1 MSDKSIDVRYVAE
14 LARLALTDEEV
25 TQFQPQL
32 ESILKYVE
40 QLSEVNVDDVVA
52 TAHTT
57 PVFNVFR
64 EDVILPSLDK
74 EAALANAPLAANGL
88 VIVTKVVE

>member
-14 LARLALTDEEV
+14 LARIALTDDEV

-40 QLSEVNVDDVVA
+40 QLSEVNVDNVIA

-64 EDVILPSLDK
+64 EDATRESLTK
-74 EAALANAPLAANGL
+74 EAALANAPIAANGL
-88 VIVTKVVE
+88 IIVTKVVE

>member
-64 EDVILPSLDK
+64 EDVVLESLDK
-74 EAALANAPLAANGL
+74 EAALANAPLSANGL
-88 VIVTKVVE
+88 VIVTKVIE